1 MQQLLDMPSPPTTV
15 ICYNDLMAFG
25 AESAL
30 GERGLFAGEDISLI
44 GNDGVAACA
53 YSNPP
58 LTTIAVEPLALGKQA
73 AQQIYGVLRN
83 QTHRSAITSI
93 ARPCKFALPPESG
106 GVKCCSE
113 KLFLAILS
121 CPPFNSR

>member
-1 MQQLLDMPSPPTTV
+1 LQPWSTDAFSLRAEPTQANGYQLMQQLLDMPSPPPAV

-58 LTTIAVEPLALGKQA
+58 LTTI
-73 AQQIYGVLRN
+73 
-83 QTHRSAITSI
+83 
-93 ARPCKFALPPESG
+93 
-106 GVKCCSE
+106 
-113 KLFLAILS
+113 
-121 CPPFNSR
+121 